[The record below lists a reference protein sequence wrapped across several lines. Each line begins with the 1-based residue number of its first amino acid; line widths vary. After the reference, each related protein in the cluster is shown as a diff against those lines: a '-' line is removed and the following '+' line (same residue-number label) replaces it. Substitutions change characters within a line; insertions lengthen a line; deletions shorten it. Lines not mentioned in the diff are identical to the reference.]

1 MAKDYAIVLTTHME
15 IDAQLITK
23 VTDYQPS
30 RDRLAGVRDVP
41 LLFLVGT
48 SGAGKNTLMREI
60 LQNYSDQY
68 HEFITH
74 TTRAPRMNHGI
85 MEQNHV
91 EYHFI
96 DLETAAEMLDDKD
109 YIEAN
114 FFSGNI
120 YGTSLTEMELAK
132 QEHKIVIG
140 DIDVNGVA
148 NFVKLGLKVRPVFVL
163 PPSYDV
169 WQQRLLQ
176 RYDGNEIDRSDW
188 QRRIVTAKHEL
199 EHVLEADY
207 YYLVINDD
215 LGATT
220 QVINA
225 IAHDQPVEQR
235 PKAALAVIRDMIEQV
250 NREILEG

>member
-1 MAKDYAIVLTTHME
+1 MAVVYDIVPNME

-30 RDRLAGVRDVP
+30 PDRLAGVRDVP

-48 SGAGKNTLMREI
+48 SGAGKNTLMKEI
-60 LQNYSDQY
+60 LNKYAGDY

-74 TTRAPRMNHGI
+74 TTRLPRMNHGV

-96 DLETAAEMLDDKD
+96 DFATADDMLEDKE

-120 YGTSLTEMELAK
+120 YGTSLSEMEAAK
-132 QEHKIVIG
+132 KEHKIIIG

-148 NFVKLGLKVRPVFVL
+148 NFVKLGLNVRPVFVL
-163 PPSYDV
+163 PPSFEV
-169 WQQRLLQ
+169 WQERLLK
-176 RYDGNEIDRSDW
+176 RYEGHDIDRSDW

-199 EHVLEADY
+199 QAALDADY

-215 LGATT
+215 LSHTT
-220 QVINA
+220 QTINA
-225 IAHDQPVEQR
+225 IAHGEPAVQR
-235 PKAALAVIRDMIEQV
+235 PAAALDVIRTMI
-250 NREILEG
+250 NHIDREILQG

>member
-1 MAKDYAIVLTTHME
+1 ME

-30 RDRLAGVRDVP
+30 TDRLAGVRDVP

-48 SGAGKNTLMREI
+48 SGAGKNTLTDK
-60 LQNYSDQY
+60 LLADYPDTY

-74 TTRAPRMNHGI
+74 TTRKPRVNDGV

-91 EYHFI
+91 EYHFVSV
-96 DLETAAEMLDDKD
+96 ETAEEMLDDKD

-114 FFSGNI
+114 FYSGNI
-120 YGTSLTEMELAK
+120 YGTSLSEMELAK
-132 QEHKIVIG
+132 KEHKIIIG
-140 DIDVNGVA
+140 DIDANGVG

-163 PPSYDV
+163 PPSYEV
-169 WQQRLLQ
+169 WQQRLLK
-176 RYDGNEIDRSDW
+176 RYEGHEIDRADW

-199 EHVLEADY
+199 ELALQNGY

-215 LGATT
+215 LDATAKL
-220 QVINA
+220 IND
-225 IAHDQPVEQR
+225 IAHGERVERR
-235 PKAALAVIRDMIEQV
+235 PYEAERLIYNMLEHV